1 MEMYQNSGYNFERN
15 PKKTLIIQYDAANT
29 SQRIDLQEPLKIDQ
43 LSDIYLDS
51 FITGHTASA
60 AAAGAKEMFIL
71 GVSEFNIQSISS
83 ESKYNNKVII
93 PNTRGGETQVTV
105 HRANKFNFIST
116 INPTTLS
123 QLNIT
128 LTDDDGAQIHSSSET
143 IWMTFIIVARK

>member
-1 MEMYQNSGYNFERN
+1 MEMYQNSSYNFERN
-15 PKKTLIIQYDAANT
+15 PKKTLIIQYDAAKT

-51 FITGHTASA
+51 FITGRTVTAVGE
-60 AAAGAKEMFIL
+60 GAKEMFIL

-83 ESKYNNKVII
+83 ASKYNNKVII
-93 PNTRGGETQVTV
+93 PNTRATADQVTV

-128 LTDDDGAQIHSSSET
+128 LTDDDGAAVHTTET
-143 IWMTFIIVARK
+143 IWMTFIIVART